1 MVLTNNIGEENNIII
16 FQQNELKLIFF
27 NIIFQSY
34 LRCLPQKDIVE
45 QSRCPPRWHMRA
57 PRTTAV
63 DSTENEIEI
72 VVGTS
77 MPLSVVVNNDKLT
90 LDDVSFNVV
99 DDANRKVCLV
109 LILISR
115 IFLKNFLFIVS
126 D

>member
-1 MVLTNNIGEENNIII
+1 
-16 FQQNELKLIFF
+16 
-27 NIIFQSY
+27 
-34 LRCLPQKDIVE
+34 
-45 QSRCPPRWHMRA
+45 MRA

-99 DDANRKVCLV
+99 DDANRKVCFD
-109 LILISR
+109 LISISR
-115 IFLKNFLFIVS
+115 NFLKFFCLLLAIETRKRMVC
-126 D
+126 